1 MSTCFGGAAQDSDED
16 LGRHIR
22 VVLGSSVARPM
33 RAARPW
39 VRCFLQ
45 GAALSRRRRQNEPSS
60 LKRGPGRHIQRG
72 KAKRAASSIPSL
84 PRDKVR
90 AVSKVE
96 EAVLSALRCSVDVA
110 SGPRDSPA
118 QPRRER
124 ERNGAL

>member
-1 MSTCFGGAAQDSDED
+1 MLWGCCSGLGLRPWSTHPGCAGFFSCASDEGSQA
-16 LGRHIR
+16 LGE
-22 VVLGSSVARPM
+22 VLPSRGG
-33 RAARPW
+33 
-39 VRCFLQ
+39 LEH
-45 GAALSRRRRQNEPSS
+45 RRRRQNEPSS